1 MSEMLARLARFSE
14 MLAEPFVGREEEAKV
29 ITLGLLSREHVLLV
43 GEPGTAK
50 SAIARRAA
58 ELLEARFFKY
68 LLTRFTEPSELFG
81 PLDIEALKRGK
92 YRRITAGKLP
102 EAEIAFLD
110 EIFNANSAILNSLLS
125 IMQERVLYD
134 GYAELHVPLWSLI
147 AASNRIP
154 DEPELEALYDRM
166 LLRHRTKPLSEN
178 KWAKLLEASWRI
190 EMGAIPPAKPVLT
203 LDDLS
208 GLHRLL
214 FKVDLSQVKPKL
226 LKLYAVLEERGIHL
240 TDRRKGKALKIIAAQ
255 ALLEGRM
262 TAEESDL
269 LSLKYVAPRDV
280 EDFDKVEIILS
291 EELRTPERF
300 FRELTEIGEN
310 VQQVAKSIKSMGSYD
325 PSLIDIYR
333 SLRAARSRVSLI
345 LRETDD
351 IEVRRKGLDV
361 IRSIDEILD
370 EISRRLGI

>member
-81 PLDIEALKRGK
+81 PLDIEALKHGK

-134 GYAELHVPLWSLI
+134 GYAELRVPLWSLI

-190 EMGAIPPAKPVLT
+190 EMGAIPPARPVLT

>member
-1 MSEMLARLARFSE
+1 MEELLARLSRFVDA
-14 MLAEPFVGREEEAKV
+14 LAEPFVGREEEARV
-29 ITLGLLSREHVLLV
+29 ITLGLLSKEHVLLI

-58 ELLEARFFKY
+58 DLLEARFFKY

-81 PLDIEALKRGK
+81 PLDIEALKRGE
-92 YRRITAGKLP
+92 YRRVTRGKLP

-134 GYAELHVPLWSLI
+134 GYTELRVPLWSLI

-154 DEPELEALYDRM
+154 DDPELEALYDRM

-178 KWAKLLEASWRI
+178 RWSMLLEASWRI
-190 EMGAIPPAKPVLT
+190 EMGAVPPAKPLLS
-203 LDDLS
+203 LDDLAR
-208 GLHRLL
+208 LHELL
-214 FKVDLSQVKPKL
+214 FKVDLSQIKPKL

-240 TDRRKGKALKIIAAQ
+240 TDRRKGKALKVIAAQ
-255 ALLEGRM
+255 AMLDGRLK
-262 TAEESDL
+262 AEEADL
-269 LSLKYVAPRDV
+269 LALKYIAPRDM
-280 EDFDKVEIILS
+280 EDFDKIEIILS

-300 FRELTEIGEN
+300 IRELGEIGEN
-310 VQQVAKSIKSMGSYD
+310 VRQVAKTIKGMGSYD

-351 IEVRRKGLDV
+351 VEVRRRGLEV